1 MNNRKLRS
9 LRALYDIQQKEL
21 ASLLGVTINTLST
34 KERGL
39 TSFTQIEMIKIVEFF
54 REYDKNLSMDDIF
67 FIDSVTCLVTEKLGG
82 MKNDK

>member
-67 FIDSVTCLVTEKLGG
+67 FIDSVNCLVTEKLGG